1 MEQPPE
7 QLVFDFYKETPHIF
21 AENND
26 EELKLKIGEF
36 AGPLDLLLYL
46 IRQEQANIFEIPI
59 AKITDEYLR
68 VIRLME
74 KLDISV
80 AGDFLVMAATLI
92 DIKSKMLLP
101 KEIVEENEEDS
112 EDPLK
117 ELVNRLVEYEK
128 FKNAAQMLWEKSTV
142 ENSIFPRGKIETDE
156 NNSEINVGVFD
167 LLNVFQK
174 ILARHK
180 EEITM
185 EIEREEMSLSEMLAN
200 LKQQLKL
207 HKTFNVTDFFTNTR
221 SKREL
226 VLAFMAIL
234 EIVRTDAI
242 KLFQTN
248 VFGEII
254 LKKV

>member
-242 KLFQTN
+242 K
-248 VFGEII
+248 
-254 LKKV
+254 

>member
-1 MEQPPE
+1 MEQQPE
-7 QLVFDFYKETPHIF
+7 QLVFDFYKEQPHIV
-21 AENND
+21 AESRD
-26 EELKLKIGEF
+26 ELKLTLGSF

-46 IRQEQANIFEIPI
+46 IKQEQANIFEIPI
-59 AKITDEYLR
+59 AKITDEY
-68 VIRLME
+68 VKYIRLME

-92 DIKSKMLLP
+92 EIKSKMLLP
-101 KEIVEENEEDS
+101 KEIIEENDEDGD
-112 EDPLK
+112 DPLK

-185 EIEREEMSLSEMLAN
+185 EIEREEMSLSEMLSK
-200 LKQQLKL
+200 LKQSLKMN
-207 HKTFNVTDFFTNTR
+207 KTFNVTEFFEQTH

-234 EIVRTDAI
+234 EIVRTEAV
-242 KLFQTN
+242 KLLQEN
-248 VFGEII
+248 IFGEII
-254 LKKV
+254 LKRS

>member
-1 MEQPPE
+1 MEQPE
-7 QLVFDFYKETPHIF
+7 QLVFDFNKEQPHIV
-21 AENND
+21 AESRD
-26 EELKLKIGEF
+26 ELKLTLGSF

-46 IRQEQANIFEIPI
+46 IKQEQANIFEIPI
-59 AKITDEYLR
+59 AKITDEY
-68 VIRLME
+68 VKYIRLME

-92 DIKSKMLLP
+92 EIKSKMLLP
-101 KEIVEENEEDS
+101 KEIVEENDEDGD
-112 EDPLK
+112 DPLK

-185 EIEREEMSLSEMLAN
+185 EIEREEMSLSEMLSK
-200 LKQQLKL
+200 LKQSLKMN
-207 HKTFNVTDFFTNTR
+207 KTFNVTEFFEQTR

-234 EIVRTDAI
+234 EIVRTEAV
-242 KLFQTN
+242 KLLQEN
-248 VFGEII
+248 IFGEII
-254 LKKV
+254 LKRS

>member
-1 MEQPPE
+1 MESQPE
-7 QLVFDFYKETPHIF
+7 QLVFDFFKEQPQII
-21 AENND
+21 AERND

-92 DIKSKMLLP
+92 EIKSKMLLP
-101 KEIVEENEEDS
+101 REIVEENDEDAD
-112 EDPLK
+112 DPLK

-142 ENSIFPRGKIETDE
+142 EQSIFPRGKIETDE

-174 ILARHK
+174 ILSRRK
-180 EEITM
+180 EEIQM
-185 EIEREEMSLSEMLAN
+185 EIEREEMSLSEMLSN
-200 LKQQLKL
+200 IKLRLKQS
-207 HKTFNVTDFFTNTR
+207 KTFNVTEFFNHTR
-221 SKREL
+221 SKKEL

-234 EIVRTDAI
+234 EIVRTEAV
-242 KLFQTN
+242 KLLQEN
-248 VFGEII
+248 IFGEII
-254 LKKV
+254 LTKG

>member
-1 MEQPPE
+1 MEQQPE
-7 QLVFDFYKETPHIF
+7 QLVFDFYKEQPHIV
-21 AENND
+21 AESRD
-26 EELKLKIGEF
+26 ELKLTLGSF

-46 IRQEQANIFEIPI
+46 IKQEQANIFEIPI
-59 AKITDEYLR
+59 AKITDEY
-68 VIRLME
+68 VKYIRLME

-92 DIKSKMLLP
+92 EIKSKMLLP
-101 KEIVEENEEDS
+101 KEIIEENDEDGD
-112 EDPLK
+112 DPLK
-117 ELVNRLVEYEK
+117 ELVNRLVEYER

-185 EIEREEMSLSEMLAN
+185 EIEREEMSLSEMLSK
-200 LKQQLKL
+200 LKQSLKMN
-207 HKTFNVTDFFTNTR
+207 KTFNVTEFFEQTH

-234 EIVRTDAI
+234 EIVRTEAV
-242 KLFQTN
+242 KLLQESI
-248 VFGEII
+248 FGEII
-254 LKKV
+254 LKRN